1 MTDLKH
7 GGMRLTS
14 STQWQNDKG
23 WADNYFTSIRNVIYK
38 VTCQIVKIEV
48 APDQEDKENATDY
61 KITLETGN
69 IACRVRRPS
78 CKYRDLTI
86 RATRTSG
93 SKTELEKI
101 REGYARWYLYAWA
114 KDGNTFDAWIFV
126 DLDKLRESG
135 LLEQKHGVISNPD
148 GKTGFIALSLND
160 LFLNNCIIAEGLK
173 T

>member
-1 MTDLKH
+1 
-7 GGMRLTS
+7 MRLTNLP
-14 STQWQNDKG
+14 QWQNDKV
-23 WADNYFTSIRNVIYK
+23 WADNYFKSIRNVIYK
-38 VTCQIVKIEV
+38 VTSLIVKVEV

-101 REGYARWYLYAWA
+101 KEGYARWYLYAWA
-114 KDGNTFDAWIFV
+114 KDNVTFDAWIFV
-126 DLDKLRESG
+126 DLDKLRKSD
-135 LLEQKHGVISNPD
+135 LLSKEHQIISNPD
-148 GKTGFIALSLND
+148 GETGFVALSLND
-160 LFLNNCIIAEGLK
+160 LFLNDCIIAEGMK
-173 T
+173 A